1 MKNIVY
7 QVTWKNM
14 KMNRKRTWTT
24 FLGIFFMILLMT
36 CVFVGRNTAVGY
48 LQEVGSQKKG
58 KWHVSMYDISEK
70 ELGKVRSLDYIK
82 ETAKS
87 ADYGYTD
94 FAESGNKM
102 RPYFYVKSYENTC
115 FDWMNLKLKEGRL
128 PENGSEVVISQS
140 AIDDGAAIALGDII
154 TAKYFDRTITGIA
167 EDVSTTFPFQKLN
180 ITYGETKDLPQDFPF
195 YEENDSFRI
204 DKKYTGEETELKVVG
219 ILETPWFEQGGSAG
233 YSAFTCFD
241 ENKSNTFN
249 LSLLLDLKKIPD
261 SASMYRE
268 LEEAAGNRK
277 LDFNNDVLAYSG
289 DSSDSVV
296 NFIVMFMSAFF
307 ILMIIAAA
315 VILIYNVFNISF
327 EERSRYLGMLCS
339 VGATGKQKRSS
350 VYFEAFSLFL
360 PAFPLGILAGCFVVW
375 IGMSLFQPFI
385 YKMMRVSTEVYGKV
399 PIHLLVSY
407 KEIGLITVVSV
418 LTVFLSAVLPAR
430 KISKIGPIEC
440 IRGSANQENGK
451 TNKNLKYKQ
460 GLTAEKLLARNSLRH
475 QKRKTKGIKR
485 AAATYMVI
493 LIITVSGAQMITKLI
508 SYRMLDGSTVQTNN
522 DGWDYQLVMMNGSV
536 RENEEFEKLKKE
548 IRSDSAVEDVSEQYL
563 GMFVGDVPWE
573 SLSEEYWTD
582 VHKVFNLYYH
592 RELSEEEFKKQ
603 FENGPRVMNII
614 AVEGGVFEKIAK
626 ETDTDMELLNKSDT
640 PCAIVVQSGEVST
653 ENWRVGGMEPE
664 KFAFYEVEKMTDL
677 KKGEELPMSVYSEAQ
692 DAEIDFPLCI
702 AGFASN
708 EQLKDYFTFHTETMW
723 VIVDL
728 ETGEKINDILIDHEN
743 PEESH
748 YTMDHTLYLKLNG
761 EAADLIQRLD
771 SLSEP
776 DDSNYIFIP
785 AKYEKDLA
793 DAIIGI
799 IQILLWGFVL
809 LTSVICLLNLYNAIH
824 GWISEQKHHFAM
836 MVSIGM
842 TQKQIEKMLLYEAGY
857 LLVSSSIRAV
867 VISAPVII
875 FLKKCLIGR
884 FGYVRMA
891 FPWWIF
897 AAAILIAAIVIF
909 AFMLYH
915 YRREKNYEFRAVL
928 MV

>member
-1 MKNIVY
+1 M
-7 QVTWKNM
+7 Q
-14 KMNRKRTWTT
+14 
-24 FLGIFFMILLMT
+24 
-36 CVFVGRNTAVGY
+36 
-48 LQEVGSQKKG
+48 
-58 KWHVSMYDISEK
+58 
-70 ELGKVRSLDYIK
+70 
-82 ETAKS
+82 
-87 ADYGYTD
+87 
-94 FAESGNKM
+94 
-102 RPYFYVKSYENTC
+102 
-115 FDWMNLKLKEGRL
+115 
-128 PENGSEVVISQS
+128 
-140 AIDDGAAIALGDII
+140 
-154 TAKYFDRTITGIA
+154 
-167 EDVSTTFPFQKLN
+167 
-180 ITYGETKDLPQDFPF
+180 
-195 YEENDSFRI
+195 
-204 DKKYTGEETELKVVG
+204 
-219 ILETPWFEQGGSAG
+219 
-233 YSAFTCFD
+233 
-241 ENKSNTFN
+241 
-249 LSLLLDLKKIPD
+249 
-261 SASMYRE
+261 
-268 LEEAAGNRK
+268 
-277 LDFNNDVLAYSG
+277 
-289 DSSDSVV
+289 
-296 NFIVMFMSAFF
+296 
-307 ILMIIAAA
+307 
-315 VILIYNVFNISF
+315 
-327 EERSRYLGMLCS
+327 
-339 VGATGKQKRSS
+339 
-350 VYFEAFSLFL
+350 
-360 PAFPLGILAGCFVVW
+360 
-375 IGMSLFQPFI
+375 
-385 YKMMRVSTEVYGKV
+385 
-399 PIHLLVSY
+399 
-407 KEIGLITVVSV
+407 
-418 LTVFLSAVLPAR
+418 
-430 KISKIGPIEC
+430 
-440 IRGSANQENGK
+440 
-451 TNKNLKYKQ
+451 
-460 GLTAEKLLARNSLRH
+460 LR
-475 QKRKTKGIKR
+475 
-485 AAATYMVI
+485 
-493 LIITVSGAQMITKLI
+493 
-508 SYRMLDGSTVQTNN
+508 
-522 DGWDYQLVMMNGSV
+522 
-536 RENEEFEKLKKE
+536 
-548 IRSDSAVEDVSEQYL
+548 
-563 GMFVGDVPWE
+563 
-573 SLSEEYWTD
+573 
-582 VHKVFNLYYH
+582 
-592 RELSEEEFKKQ
+592 
-603 FENGPRVMNII
+603 
-614 AVEGGVFEKIAK
+614 GGVFEKIAK